1 MLSMSTAAMNTCSNS
16 IIPGEPT
23 TMRRTLGLALA
34 LALSTA
40 ACDDLQDVTRP
51 DADLL
56 NQASQLGDATNLQS
70 GVRGIYFFPPL
81 AETPLIPEGD
91 VANAGLA
98 PVLIACAVI
107 RWDPSDGSHPDDS
120 NSDGYADELKGLA
133 ACDETVVG
141 VGETSDPS
149 YDPESELYQGAWRA
163 PEPEEEEPFR
173 LLVQVHSATQDADV
187 VLGWVDAWIGDTGG
201 GSTSNSADGYV
212 RLNRGSNNPVKFYVG
227 LESICGIDGLVD
239 CVVGILGSN
248 QNQNPG
254 ITTPEK
260 KANVIVCED
269 AGADDCTEETL
280 SNGQGVPF
288 LAYRDESRLNDFG
301 LCIPGLTLPQYAAVS
316 TATEDGYGCYFFQ
329 AFKYDGTV
337 LDYGFP
343 AGTRGF
349 SSMCLPFDAIP
360 DDVPLDQVILIK
372 EDKDGNVVRL
382 PRVIPP
388 AAYTAL
394 LEQEDPCGEYSTP
407 HHTFESR
414 FENPLLRLADRG
426 LNAVASSL
434 WGLVEPEP
442 LYAYFFLHQGVGGEL
457 RGFSHVVPTIDARYD
472 AQSPSDAT
480 AILSQPVAN
489 VPVTSVYY
497 EGAATDVGIE
507 GVEVVYAFE
516 SYTGPT
522 SADFE
527 ICADQVGCVTEAD
540 LPDDASLAVLSLGT
554 GLAALSSLQF
564 NSTGTYVISA
574 SVLGACPVGEPDC
587 DGNSKI
593 YYTFTVCGVG
603 SGLGTATVDGEV
615 TSAGEWACA
624 AGMAFDANVSG
635 GSAPAEWWFMSDATN
650 LYMLLRVER
659 EPDDKVNRLRVDFDA
674 DGTEPFRSALDNIVQ
689 MDGTQPAGSQFA
701 DWYLTS
707 KCVKSS
713 QSNCGEPDAPA
724 DLDGT
729 GVFGEYASTTP
740 YFIYE
745 FSFPLDSPDDWGTDP
760 EAIRAFITLA
770 QGSGAQGNTQIP
782 AFKDYRCVVWTVDG
796 SGIGCGPDYPTP
808 TNWPL
813 PSGSN

>member
-1 MLSMSTAAMNTCSNS
+1 
-16 IIPGEPT
+16 
-23 TMRRTLGLALA
+23 MRRTLGLALA
-34 LALSTA
+34 LALTTA

-56 NQASQLGDATNLQS
+56 NQASQLGDASNPES
-70 GVRGIYFFPPL
+70 GVAGIYFYPPL
-81 AETPLIPEGD
+81 AESPLIPEGD

-98 PVLIACAVI
+98 SVLMACAVI
-107 RWDPSDGSHPDDS
+107 QWDPSDGSHPDDS
-120 NSDGYADELKGLA
+120 NGDGYADELKGSA
-133 ACDETVVG
+133 ACDETVTG

-149 YDPESELYQGAWRA
+149 YDAESELYQGSWRT
-163 PEPEEEEPFR
+163 PDPEEEKPFR
-173 LLVQVHSATQDADV
+173 LLVWVHSSKQDADV
-187 VLGWVDAWIGDTGG
+187 VLGWVDAWVGDTGG
-201 GSTSNSADGYV
+201 GSTSNSPDGYV

-227 LESICGIDGLVD
+227 LGSICGIDGLVD

-254 ITTPEK
+254 ITTPEG
-260 KANVIVCED
+260 KANVIVCQD
-269 AGADDCTEETL
+269 AGAIDCAEEIL
-280 SNGQGVPF
+280 NNGQGVPF

-301 LCIPGLTLPQYAAVS
+301 FCIPDLTLPQYAAVS
-316 TATEDGYGCYFFQ
+316 SATEEGYGCYFFQ
-329 AFKYDGTV
+329 VFQTDGTV
-337 LDYGFP
+337 LDYEFP

-360 DDVPLDQVILIK
+360 DGVPLDQVILIK
-372 EDKDGNVVRL
+372 EDKDGNIVRL

-394 LEQEDPCGEYSTP
+394 LEQEDPCGEYGEP
-407 HHTFESR
+407 HLTFESR

-472 AQSPSDAT
+472 AETPSDAT
-480 AILSQPVAN
+480 AILNQPVATEN
-489 VPVTSVYY
+489 VPVTSIYY
-497 EGAATDVGIE
+497 EGATADVGIE
-507 GVEVVYAFE
+507 NVEVVYAFE
-516 SYTGPT
+516 SYTGPA

-527 ICADQVGCVTEAD
+527 ICSSNNPDICITEGD
-540 LPDDASLAVLSLGT
+540 LPDASLTLLSDAG
-554 GLAALSSLQF
+554 GLASLSSLQF

-574 SVLGACPVGEPDC
+574 SVLGACPADDPDC

-593 YYTFTVCGVG
+593 FYTFTVCGVG
-603 SGLGTATVDGEV
+603 SGLGTAVVDGVV

-635 GSAPAEWWFMSDATN
+635 GAAPAEWWFMSDATN
-650 LYMLLRVER
+650 LYMLVRVER
-659 EPDDKVNRLRVDFDA
+659 APDDKVNRLRVDFDA
-674 DGTEPFRSALDNIVQ
+674 DNTEPFRSALDNIVQ

-701 DWYLTS
+701 DWYLTN

-724 DLDGT
+724 DRDGT
-729 GVFGEYASTTP
+729 GVFGEYASTIP
-740 YFIYE
+740 YFVYE
-745 FSFPLDSPDDWGTDP
+745 FSFPLDSADDWGTDP
-760 EAIRAFITLA
+760 QAIRAFITLA
-770 QGSGAQGNTQIP
+770 QGNGAQGNTQVP
-782 AFKDYRCVVWTVDG
+782 AFKDYRCVVWTADG

-808 TNWPL
+808 ANWPL
-813 PSGSN
+813 PSGSS